1 MRVERRDKRRLAW
14 LVTAMLTCM
23 ALSSGAS
30 ALQPGGGKPLPPDLR
45 RLGMFR
51 VAGGMSIDQ
60 AVAMVEKR
68 FQARVVRAEAREED
82 GRTIYV
88 LRLLNESG
96 RVWIVRVDAQSGAV
110 LN

>member
-14 LVTAMLTCM
+14 LVTGMMAFT
-23 ALSSGAS
+23 ALSSVTA
-30 ALQPGGGKPLPPDLR
+30 ALQLGGAKPLPPELR
-45 RLGMFR
+45 GLGMFR
-51 VAGGMSIDQ
+51 VAGGLSIDQ

-88 LRLLNESG
+88 LRLLNDSG

-110 LN
+110 L

>member
-14 LVTAMLTCM
+14 LVTGMM
-23 ALSSGAS
+23 AFMAFSSVAP
-30 ALQPGGGKPLPPDLR
+30 ALQLGGGKPLPPELKR
-45 RLGMFR
+45 FGMFR

-88 LRLLNESG
+88 LRLLNDSG

-110 LN
+110 L